1 MKKLSK
7 VYESLTAYEKAE
19 LWTSIISETAAMKR
33 SAGSRD
39 VEAVRVSFNLI
50 KENIKK
56 L

>member
-1 MKKLSK
+1 MKNLSK

-19 LWTSIISETAAMKR
+19 LWASIIGETAAMKR

-39 VEAVRVSFNLI
+39 VAAVKMSFNLI
-50 KENIKK
+50 KKNIKR